1 MHQAHRRF
9 EAVLELLSAG
19 AVIEQVSDAPLT
31 YTLKVGRE
39 AVPIDGGLVQQLL
52 AARRIRAACRVSGRL
67 RYVAA

>member
-39 AVPIDGGLVQQLL
+39 AVPIDGGLVQQLRKRPAIPVL
-52 AARRIRAACRVSGRL
+52 DGRRGP
-67 RYVAA
+67 